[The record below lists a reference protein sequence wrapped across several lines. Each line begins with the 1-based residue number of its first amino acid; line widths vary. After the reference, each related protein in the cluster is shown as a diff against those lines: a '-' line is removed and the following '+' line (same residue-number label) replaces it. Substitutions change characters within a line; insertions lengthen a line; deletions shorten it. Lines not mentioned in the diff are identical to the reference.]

1 MRHAIKVLIVYV
13 VGLLS
18 IPACM
23 FLLVVA
29 STVVGHL
36 TRPKVYE
43 VTTPLEEEVVQDLC
57 QKLAL
62 AEDDPLC
69 QVGAVVYAPDFFPAV
84 RASFQRGVTTY
95 EDVQEKFGE
104 YQYERQSLVTQADGT
119 AYFMCGYDFNGDR
132 VFPVWFSFTKE
143 SILERVFATVGDD

>member
-1 MRHAIKVLIVYV
+1 MRKAIKVFTVYV

-18 IPACM
+18 ISAGM
-23 FLLVVA
+23 FLLVA
-29 STVVGHL
+29 ATTVVSHL

-69 QVGAVVYAPDFFPAV
+69 QVGAIVYAPDFFPAV
-84 RASFQRGVTTY
+84 RASFQPGVTTY
-95 EDVQEKFGE
+95 EDVQEKLGD
-104 YQYERQSLVTQADGT
+104 YQYKRGQLVTQADGA
-119 AYFMCGYDFNGDR
+119 AYFVCDYDFNGDR
-132 VFPVWFSFTKE
+132 VFPVGFFFTDE
-143 SILERVFATVGDD
+143 GILERLFATVGDD